1 MDTSENIKNT
11 KEFAKQMAKVVKVS
25 REQKEKIYNK
35 LFINFIIAIIIFI
48 YFFALN
54 TIYYKTSGEKFE
66 EIIHII
72 SCVLVVLLITEIE
85 VAYRKDSDTLA
96 IHGVELFSI
105 TMMTLFMPY
114 VFLHRGEVLKF
125 LYSIS
130 SMFIAIYYSIK
141 CLIIYAYEM
150 KKYKESLSDVKEIIN
165 DDKRDS
171 YLDTASKRKFGNIEE
186 PLVEEEKEIIEEKN
200 SRTEKLEK
208 MKARIR
214 ENQEKRRLAKQAK
227 KERKEKEAVNQ
238 KFKEKYNP
246 LKEEK
251 DKEVVS
257 EDKVKEEKL
266 NKLSSEEIIEAEEL
280 TEKSVKKSKKKKSK
294 KK

>member
-1 MDTSENIKNT
+1 
-11 KEFAKQMAKVVKVS
+11 
-25 REQKEKIYNK
+25 
-35 LFINFIIAIIIFI
+35 
-48 YFFALN
+48 
-54 TIYYKTSGEKFE
+54 
-66 EIIHII
+66 
-72 SCVLVVLLITEIE
+72 
-85 VAYRKDSDTLA
+85 
-96 IHGVELFSI
+96 
-105 TMMTLFMPY
+105 MPY

-208 MKARIR
+208 MQARIR

>member
-11 KEFAKQMAKVVKVS
+11 KEFAKQMANVVKVS
-25 REQKEKIYNK
+25 REQKEKVYNK
-35 LFINFIIAIIIFI
+35 LFVNFIIAIIIFI
-48 YFFALN
+48 YFFVLN
-54 TIYYKTSGEKFE
+54 NIYYKTTGEKFE

-72 SCVLVVLLITEIE
+72 SCVLIVLLIAEIE
-85 VAYRKDSDTLA
+85 IAYRKDSDSLA
-96 IHGVELFSI
+96 MHGVELFSI

-130 SMFIAIYYSIK
+130 SVFIAIYYSIK
-141 CLIIYAYEM
+141 CLIIYAHDL
-150 KKYKESLSDVKEIIN
+150 KKYKDSLSDVKEIIN
-165 DDKRDS
+165 AEKKDS
-171 YLDTASKRKFGNIEE
+171 YLDKASKRKFAKNEE
-186 PLVEEEKEIIEEKN
+186 PLIEEEKEIIKEKS
-200 SRTEKLEK
+200 SRIEKLEK
-208 MKARIR
+208 MQARIK
-214 ENQEKRRLAKQAK
+214 ENQEKRKLAKQAK
-227 KERKEKEAVNQ
+227 KERKEEEVVNQ
-238 KFKEKYNP
+238 KIKEKYNP